1 MSSPTTTATG
11 LDPAVQ
17 NDNVI
22 RRTHGPENSKI
33 SNGEANGSV
42 DSDNDTRKQMKKA
55 IRSKYRHVEAV
66 HSQSRPSCLSHD
78 TTESPSFLGF
88 RNLMV
93 IVLVVGNLRLI
104 IENIQKYGVLIC
116 IGCHDFRKSDINMGL
131 LLYFLI
137 PCHLFIAYIIEYY
150 AAVQARAERNAAS
163 EAKKGEGNHQDGTS
177 SPTEEQHRKFQST
190 WKLVRLLHAIN
201 VTTALALTSY
211 VVYYHIHHPLIGT
224 LTEVHAIVVW
234 LKTASY
240 AFTNRDLRHAYL
252 HPARGELDALPELYA
267 QCPYPENI
275 TMGNL
280 CYFWWAPTLVYQ
292 PVYPRTNKIRWSF
305 VAKRC
310 GEVVC
315 LSVFIWFTSAQ
326 YATPV
331 LRNSLDKIAS
341 LDIPSIVERLLKLST
356 ISLIIWLAGFFALFQ
371 SFLNALAEVMRF
383 ADRSFYDEWWNSESL
398 GVYWRTWNKPVYQ
411 YFKRHVYSP
420 MRSRGWSNG
429 TASLAVFF
437 LSAVLHELLV
447 GVPTHNIIGV
457 AFLGMFLQL
466 PLIQLTKPLEKKTSP
481 NGKLLG
487 NTIFWVSFTIFGQ
500 PFAALMYF
508 YAWQAKYGSVS
519 KMATMQQLVE
529 QGQGTCPPLG

>member
-1 MSSPTTTATG
+1 MYRIGIA
-11 LDPAVQ
+11 
-17 NDNVI
+17 N
-22 RRTHGPENSKI
+22 NSH
-33 SNGEANGSV
+33 
-42 DSDNDTRKQMKKA
+42 Q
-55 IRSKYRHVEAV
+55 
-66 HSQSRPSCLSHD
+66 
-78 TTESPSFLGF
+78 
-88 RNLMV
+88 
-93 IVLVVGNLRLI
+93 
-104 IENIQKYGVLIC
+104 YGVLIC
-116 IGCHDFRKSDINMGL
+116 IGCHDFRKSDINLGL

-137 PCHLFIAYIIEYY
+137 PCHLFIAYIIEHY
-150 AAVQARAERNAAS
+150 AAVQARAERNVSAS
-163 EAKKGEGNHQDGTS
+163 EQNAKEHQHQDGTN

-201 VTTALALTSY
+201 VTTALVLTSY

-252 HPARGELDALPELYA
+252 HPARGELDALPGLYA
-267 QCPYPENI
+267 ECPYPENI

-292 PVYPRTNKIRWSF
+292 PVYPRTAKIRWSF

-310 GEVVC
+310 GEVIC
-315 LSVFIWFTSAQ
+315 LSVFIWFLSAQ

-371 SFLNALAEVMRF
+371 SFLNALAEVTRF

-420 MRSRGWSNG
+420 MRSRGWSNA

-447 GVPTHNIIGV
+447 GVPTHNLIGMFFFFFFFFFSFPFFFLFPLAIPQTSHMQELLSNTKITGV

-466 PLIQLTKPLEKKTSP
+466 PLIQFTKPLEKKTSP

-487 NTIFWVSFTIFGQ
+487 NIIFWVSFTIFGQ

-519 KMATMQQLVE
+519 KMATSQQLVQ
-529 QGQGTCPPLG
+529 QGQGTCPPLV